1 MYFNLFYL
9 FILLNISLSTQ
20 KTRNSIND
28 RDLLSSFFED
38 IQQLKINK
46 ASEVI
51 VKIENTSLNNKIRI
65 YFEIK
70 KCNGF
75 KQHNADG
82 ILKNIVIKNRE
93 ENLELL
99 LDLLILSENEIS
111 YKNDRLKAFD
121 YAYKGLELSKKLNT
135 DFLEREFL
143 ILILN
148 IFKNGI
154 INNDDNVEKYLDQ
167 LFKLSKNNKVY
178 LFKYYE
184 YKIYLNEIG
193 LLKTD
198 FKSKIDKRTKISL
211 DCFKKLES
219 LIILFDKNN
228 SINIEYYHLKALILS
243 YNDIELSLTNLKY
256 ELKLLENKKD
266 IFFNKYKYENLKELA
281 RKLAEKKQFL
291 EAINYLNQSK
301 TFESKITPLRN
312 KFVYNLY
319 ISEMYYGLNK
329 KDSAFI
335 AMKLGFQNSISL
347 NFKNQNN
354 LISSLEIKNKTVE
367 KEKQIFELD
376 TKRKQNLSFLIVTL
390 SSLILISIIAT
401 LSLKN
406 SKRKRKLAEQEKE
419 LETIKNLT
427 LLKEQ
432 EITTINAMVD
442 GQEKERKRIAE
453 DLHDN
458 LGSVLATLKLH
469 FENLKINREKK
480 KIDQKELFNK
490 TENLIDEAYLKVRR
504 IAHAKNAGVIAN
516 QGLLLAI
523 QVMAE
528 KISSADKIQIEVIHF
543 GLDKRLENTLEITLF
558 RIIQELVTNIIK
570 HADAKNATINIS
582 LYDKNLN
589 IIIEDDGKGFNIKK
603 VNLNNG
609 MGISSIKTRIEH
621 LNGTFEIDSTLGKG
635 SSIIIDIPVS

>member
-1 MYFNLFYL
+1 MSYNIFYFLV
-9 FILLNISLSTQ
+9 LLNIAFYTQ
-20 KTRNSIND
+20 EKNEILVDKVIINNILQ
-28 RDLLSSFFED
+28 DL
-38 IQQLKINK
+38 QQFKINK
-46 ASEVI
+46 SYKEINSIKNVTLRNK
-51 VKIENTSLNNKIRI
+51 VSL

-70 KCNGF
+70 KSNGF
-75 KQHNADG
+75 QQHNVNDRLQH
-82 ILKNIVIKNRE
+82 IVLKNRD
-93 ENLELL
+93 ENLTLL
-99 LDLLILSENEIS
+99 IDLLILTENEIS
-111 YKNDRLKAFD
+111 YNNDRLKAFD
-121 YAYKGLELSKKLNT
+121 FAYKGLEISKKLKNQ
-135 DFLEREFL
+135 FLQREFL
-143 ILILN
+143 ILILK
-148 IFKNGI
+148 IYKNGI
-154 INNDDNVEKYLDQ
+154 VNNDVNIEKYLHQ
-167 LFKLSKNNKVY
+167 LFTLSQNNNVY
-178 LFKYYE
+178 LFKYYT

-198 FKSKIDKRTKISL
+198 QKSKFDKRTEISL
-211 DCFKKLES
+211 SNFKKLDS
-219 LIILFDKNN
+219 LINLFKKNN
-228 SINIEYYHLKALILS
+228 NLNIEYYHLKALIYS
-243 YNDIELSLTNLKY
+243 FNDSQLALQNLKY
-256 ELKLLENKKD
+256 ELKLLKAKNH
-266 IFFNKYKYENLKELA
+266 IFFNKYKYENFKEIA
-281 RKLAEKKQFL
+281 RKLTENKNYN
-291 EAINYLNQSK
+291 EAINYLNK
-301 TFESKITPLRN
+301 AKIFESKITPIRN

-319 ISEMYYGLNK
+319 ISEMYNGLNK
-329 KDSAFI
+329 KDSAFN
-335 AMKLGFQNSISL
+335 AMKLAFQNSLSL

-354 LISSLEIKNKTVE
+354 LISSLEVKNKTVE
-367 KEKQIFELD
+367 KEKEILELD
-376 TKRKQNLSFLIVTL
+376 AKRKQNLGLLVATIST
-390 SSLILISIIAT
+390 LILISIIAT

-406 SKRKRKLAEQEKE
+406 SKRKRKLAEQQKE

-504 IAHAKNAGVIAN
+504 IAHAKNSGVIAN
-516 QGLLLAI
+516 QGLLLAL
-523 QVMAE
+523 QMMAE

-589 IIIEDDGKGFNIKK
+589 IIIEDDGKGFDIKK

-609 MGISSIKTRIEH
+609 MGISSIKTRVEH
-621 LNGTFEIDSTLGKG
+621 LNGTFKVDATLGKG
-635 SSIIIDIPVS
+635 SSIIIDIPIS